1 MFCALQSSIFLT
13 VVSSLDILTFVVPP
27 QLPAL
32 LTIGNIYAQRRLK
45 KQNIF
50 CLSNKYING
59 SGNLDVVCFDK
70 VRVVYAVINRIIL
83 IDYSSVA

>member
-1 MFCALQSSIFLT
+1 MLQASIFLT
-13 VVSSLDILTFVVPP
+13 VIRAIVILTFVVPP

-50 CLSNKYING
+50 CVSSKHING

-70 VRVVYAVINRIIL
+70 VRNLHVG
-83 IDYSSVA
+83 